1 MKVINA
7 NCSSELKIGNTD
19 SGITGVSTASS
30 DLKEENIDKVVAGD
44 CAHESDINAKDSS
57 ELKDGN
63 TDNSITGGSTVFRD
77 ESEGNTD
84 QTIAGDCGNKSDL
97 NADGQGADKYLATD
111 SVLPCEDDT
120 TCTDGV
126 ILSLDLPCSTKNE
139 TVSKNTLSDAEMP
152 LLDGTCELV
161 DRPDLPR
168 QRMAC
173 LRTHLSVV
181 LRLIGHWKRMK

>member
-1 MKVINA
+1 
-7 NCSSELKIGNTD
+7 
-19 SGITGVSTASS
+19 
-30 DLKEENIDKVVAGD
+30 
-44 CAHESDINAKDSS
+44 
-57 ELKDGN
+57 LKDGN
-63 TDNSITGGSTVFRD
+63 TDNSITGGITVFRD

-139 TVSKNTLSDAEMP
+139 TVSKNTSSDAELP

-161 DRPDLPR
+161 DRPSTPR
-168 QRMAC
+168 NGLSEKRPASD
-173 LRTHLSVV
+173 RTLEENERVIPGDAKTERHYKRRKV
-181 LRLIGHWKRMK
+181 LALEKQSSFSGATSTD